1 MKIVLAGGSGLIGK
15 IVTEVLQDAG
25 HQIIV
30 LTRKNM
36 TNDQNTSY
44 VKWLHEGLSPEE
56 EIGYADAFI
65 NLAGVS
71 INDGRWTT
79 THQQQIYDSR
89 MSATVE
95 LLRIIHALPEKPS
108 VLINASAI
116 GIYPASEDKI
126 YTEQS
131 NEVATDFL
139 GKTVYDWEQKALS
152 AENDGLRV
160 VCTRFGV
167 VLSREGGAFP
177 LMALPYKLFV
187 GGTVGT
193 GNQWI
198 SWVHINDVA
207 RSILFALENKKIS
220 GTLNVTAPSPVR
232 MKEFG
237 QTIGH
242 VLRRPHWI
250 PAPTFAMKLAL
261 GKKSTLV
268 LTGQHVTPDKLL
280 KNNFVFSFPTL
291 VPALENL
298 FTKNV

>member
-1 MKIVLAGGSGLIGK
+1 MKIVLAGGSGLIGQK
-15 IVTEVLQDAG
+15 VTEVLQEAG

-44 VKWLHEGLSPEE
+44 VKWLHEGLSPED
-56 EIGYADAFI
+56 EIGFADAFI

-79 THQQQIYDSR
+79 DHQQQIYDSR
-89 MSATVE
+89 MSATDE

-131 NEVATDFL
+131 SAVANDFL

-152 AENDGLRV
+152 LENDGLRV

-207 RSILFALENKKIS
+207 RSILFALENENIS
-220 GTLNVTAPSPVR
+220 GPLNVTAPSPAR

-242 VLRRPHWI
+242 ALRRPHWI
-250 PAPTFAMKLAL
+250 PAPSFAMKLAL
-261 GKKSTLV
+261 GKKSALV

-280 KNNFVFSFPTL
+280 KSNFVFSFPIL
-291 VPALENL
+291 VSALENL

>member
-1 MKIVLAGGSGLIGK
+1 MKIVLAGGSGLVGQK
-15 IVTEVLQDAG
+15 VTEVLQGAG
-25 HQIIV
+25 HQIVV

-44 VKWLHEGLSPEE
+44 VKWLHEGLSPEV

-71 INDGRWTT
+71 INDGRWNKN
-79 THQQQIYDSR
+79 HQLQIYDSR
-89 MSATVE
+89 MSATDE

-116 GIYPASEDKI
+116 GIYPASYDI
-126 YTEQS
+126 LYTEQS
-131 NEVATDFL
+131 SEVANDFL
-139 GKTVYDWEQKALS
+139 GKTVFDWEQKALS
-152 AENDGLRV
+152 AENEGLRV

-167 VLSREGGAFP
+167 VLSQDGGAFP
-177 LMALPYKLFV
+177 LMALPYKLFA

-193 GNQWI
+193 GKQWI

-207 RSILFALENKKIS
+207 RAILFALENENIS
-220 GTLNVTAPSPVR
+220 GTLNVTAPSPTR

-237 QTIGH
+237 QTIGL

-250 PAPTFAMKLAL
+250 PAPSFAMKLAL
-261 GKKSTLV
+261 GKKA
-268 LTGQHVTPDKLL
+268 HWY
-280 KNNFVFSFPTL
+280 
-291 VPALENL
+291 
-298 FTKNV
+298 